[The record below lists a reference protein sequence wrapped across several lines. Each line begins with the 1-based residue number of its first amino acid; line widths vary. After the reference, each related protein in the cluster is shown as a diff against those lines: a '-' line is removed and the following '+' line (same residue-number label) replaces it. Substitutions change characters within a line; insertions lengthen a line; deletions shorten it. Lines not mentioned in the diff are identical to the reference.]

1 MTNILLFIAVV
12 VVWGLTWFA
21 MHLQLGAGPVEIAIF
36 WRFAL
41 SLVLLGGWLCLTG
54 RLRRPSLEC
63 VPWLVAMGICLFS
76 GNYLVL
82 YRAAAYLPSGMVSVI
97 FSLASVLNA
106 LNLWL
111 FFRQRPDA
119 RIIGGGLLGVMGVA
133 LLLGEDHGGGTGS
146 PAGSLTG
153 IGLALAGTLFFSLGS
168 MVTRRI
174 GRFDL
179 DLPNAVFYGMGTGTA
194 IVGTVALT
202 QGYSFAIPL
211 TLAWLGGLAYL
222 SVFGSVIGFLTYL
235 SLVHRIGADRAGYTT
250 ILSPVLALAV
260 SCLFEGTRWTPVMLA
275 GLGLV
280 LAGNVLAFV
289 RRRPV
294 PTPVEVEQA

>member
-1 MTNILLFIAVV
+1 MTDVLLFVSVV

-21 MHLQLGAGPVEIAIF
+21 MHLQFGTAPVEIAIF

-54 RLRRPSLEC
+54 RLRRPAAASI
-63 VPWLVAMGICLFS
+63 PWLVAMGICLFS

-82 YRAAAYLPSGMVSVI
+82 YRSAAYLSSGMISVI

-111 FFRQRPDA
+111 FFRQRPDT

-133 LLLGEDHGGGTGS
+133 LLLDGDHGGGLQ
-146 PAGSLTG
+146 AGSLTG
-153 IGLALAGTLFFSLGS
+153 VGLALAGTLFFSLGN

-179 DLPNAVFYGMGTGTA
+179 DLPNAVFYAMGIGTLV
-194 IVGTVALT
+194 VGTVALT
-202 QGYSFAIPL
+202 QGYSFAVPL
-211 TLAWLGGLAYL
+211 TAAWLGGLVYL

-260 SCLFEGTRWTPVMLA
+260 SCVFEGTRWTPVMLA

-289 RRRPV
+289 CHRPV
-294 PTPVEVEQA
+294 PVPVEVEQA

>member
-1 MTNILLFIAVV
+1 MTNVLLFIAVV

-41 SLVLLGGWLCLTG
+41 SLVLLGGWLCLAG
-54 RLRRPSLEC
+54 RLRRPVAASI
-63 VPWLVAMGICLFS
+63 PWLIAMGICLFS

-97 FSLASVLNA
+97 FSLVSVLNA

-119 RIIGGGLLGVMGVA
+119 RIIGGGFLGVMGVA
-133 LLLGEDHGGGTGS
+133 LLLGGDHGGG
-146 PAGSLTG
+146 ARDGSLTG
-153 IGLALAGTLFFSLGS
+153 VGLALAGTLFFSLGN

-179 DLPNAVFYGMGTGTA
+179 DLPNAVFYAMAMGTL

-202 QGYSFAIPL
+202 QGYSFTIPL
-211 TLAWLGGLAYL
+211 TAAWLGGLAYL

-260 SCLFEGTRWTPVMLA
+260 SGIFEGTQWTLVMLI
-275 GLGLV
+275 GLVVV

-289 RRRPV
+289 RQRPV
-294 PTPVEVEQA
+294 AVHVEVEQA

>member
-1 MTNILLFIAVV
+1 MTNVLLFIAVV

-41 SLVLLGGWLCLTG
+41 SLVLLGGWLCLAG
-54 RLRRPSLEC
+54 RLRRPAAASI
-63 VPWLVAMGICLFS
+63 PWLIAMGICLFS

-82 YRAAAYLPSGMVSVI
+82 YRAAAYLPSGMVAVI
-97 FSLASVLNA
+97 FSLVSVLNA

-111 FFRQRPDA
+111 FFRQRPNA
-119 RIIGGGLLGVMGVA
+119 RIIGGGFLGVMGVA
-133 LLLGEDHGGGTGS
+133 LLLGGDHGGG
-146 PAGSLTG
+146 ARDGSLTG
-153 IGLALAGTLFFSLGS
+153 VGLALAGTLFFSLGN
-168 MVTRRI
+168 MITRRI

-179 DLPNAVFYGMGTGTA
+179 DLPNAVFYAMAMGTL

-202 QGYSFAIPL
+202 QGYSFTIPL
-211 TLAWLGGLAYL
+211 TAAWLGGLAYL

-260 SCLFEGTRWTPVMLA
+260 SGIFEGTQWTLVMLI
-275 GLGLV
+275 GLVVV

-289 RRRPV
+289 RQRPV
-294 PTPVEVEQA
+294 PVPVEVEQA

>member
-1 MTNILLFIAVV
+1 MTNVLLFIAVV

-21 MHLQLGAGPVEIAIF
+21 MHLQLGAAPVEIAIF
-36 WRFAL
+36 WRFVL
-41 SLVLLGGWLCLTG
+41 SIVLLGGWLAVTG
-54 RLRRPSLEC
+54 RLRRPTRDGL
-63 VPWLVAMGICLFS
+63 PWLIIMGVCLFS

-82 YRAAAYLPSGMVSVI
+82 YRAATYLPSGMVSVI

-119 RIIGGGLLGVMGVA
+119 RIIGGGLLGVLGVG
-133 LLLGEDHGGGTGS
+133 LLLEGDHGGGAS
-146 PAGSLTG
+146 PHAASLTG
-153 IGLALAGTLFFSLGS
+153 VALALVGTLFFSLGN
-168 MVTRRI
+168 MVTRRVR
-174 GRFDL
+174 RFDL
-179 DLPNAVFYGMGTGTA
+179 DLPNAVFYAMCAGTT
-194 IVGTVALT
+194 IVGAVALL

-211 TLAWLGGLAYL
+211 TAAWLGGLAYL
-222 SVFGSVIGFLTYL
+222 SVFGSVVGFLTYL

-260 SCLFEGTRWTPVMLA
+260 SCIFEGTRWTPVMLA

-280 LAGNVLAFV
+280 LAGNILAFV

-294 PTPVEVEQA
+294 QLVVEVEGG

>member
-1 MTNILLFIAVV
+1 MTDLLLFVSVV

-21 MHLQLGAGPVEIAIF
+21 MHLQFGTAPVEIAIF

-54 RLRRPSLEC
+54 RLRRPAAASI
-63 VPWLVAMGICLFS
+63 PWLVAMGICLFS

-82 YRAAAYLPSGMVSVI
+82 YRSAAYLSSGMISVI

-133 LLLGEDHGGGTGS
+133 LLLDGDHGGGVE
-146 PAGSLTG
+146 AGSLTG
-153 IGLALAGTLFFSLGS
+153 VGLALAGTLFFSLGN

-179 DLPNAVFYGMGTGTA
+179 DLPNAVFYAMGIGTLV
-194 IVGTVALT
+194 VGTVALT
-202 QGYSFAIPL
+202 QGYSFAVPL
-211 TLAWLGGLAYL
+211 TAAWLGGLVYL
-222 SVFGSVIGFLTYL
+222 SLFGSVIGFLTYL

-260 SCLFEGTRWTPVMLA
+260 SCVLEGTRWTPVMLA

-289 RRRPV
+289 RHRPV
-294 PTPVEVEQA
+294 PVPVEVEQA

>member
-1 MTNILLFIAVV
+1 MTNVLLFIAVV

-21 MHLQLGAGPVEIAIF
+21 MHLQLGAAPVEVAIF

-41 SLVLLGGWLCLTG
+41 SLVLLGGWLCLSG
-54 RLRRPSLEC
+54 RLRRPATDC
-63 VPWLVAMGICLFS
+63 VPWLIAMGICLFS

-82 YRAAAYLPSGMVSVI
+82 YRSAAYLASGMVSVI

-133 LLLGEDHGGGTGS
+133 LLLGGDHGGGLH
-146 PAGSLTG
+146 AGSLTG
-153 IGLALAGTLFFSLGS
+153 VGLALAGTLFFSLGN

-179 DLPNAVFYGMGTGTA
+179 DLPNAVFYAMG
-194 IVGTVALT
+194 VGTVIVGAVALAH
-202 QGYSFAIPL
+202 GYSFAVPL
-211 TLAWLGGLAYL
+211 TAAWLGGLAYL

-260 SCLFEGTRWTPVMLA
+260 SCVFEGTQWTAVMLI
-275 GLGLV
+275 GLLLV
-280 LAGNVLAFV
+280 MAGNVLAFV
-289 RRRPV
+289 RQRPV
-294 PTPVEVEQA
+294 PVPVEVEQA

>member
-1 MTNILLFIAVV
+1 MTDILLFVSVV

-21 MHLQLGAGPVEIAIF
+21 MHLQFGTAPVEIAIF

-54 RLRRPSLEC
+54 RLRKPAAASI
-63 VPWLVAMGICLFS
+63 PWLVAMGICLFS

-82 YRAAAYLPSGMVSVI
+82 YRSAAYLSSGMISVI

-111 FFRQRPDA
+111 FFRQRLDA

-133 LLLGEDHGGGTGS
+133 LLLDGDHGGGLQ
-146 PAGSLTG
+146 AGSLTG
-153 IGLALAGTLFFSLGS
+153 VGLALAGTLFFSLGN

-179 DLPNAVFYGMGTGTA
+179 DLPNAVFYAMGIGTLV
-194 IVGTVALT
+194 VGTVALT
-202 QGYSFAIPL
+202 QGYSFVVPL
-211 TLAWLGGLAYL
+211 TAAWFGGLVYL

-260 SCLFEGTRWTPVMLA
+260 SCVFEGTRWTPVMLA

-289 RRRPV
+289 RHRPV
-294 PTPVEVEQA
+294 PVPVEVEQA

>member
-1 MTNILLFIAVV
+1 MTNVLLFIAVV

-41 SLVLLGGWLCLTG
+41 SLVLLGGWLCLAG
-54 RLRRPSLEC
+54 RLRRPAAASI
-63 VPWLVAMGICLFS
+63 PWLIAMGICLFS

-97 FSLASVLNA
+97 FSLVSVLNA

-119 RIIGGGLLGVMGVA
+119 RIIGGGFLGVMGVA
-133 LLLGEDHGGGTGS
+133 LLLGGDHGGG
-146 PAGSLTG
+146 ARDGSLTG
-153 IGLALAGTLFFSLGS
+153 VGLALAGTLFFSLGN
-168 MVTRRI
+168 MITRRI

-179 DLPNAVFYGMGTGTA
+179 DLPNAVFYAMAMGTL

-202 QGYSFAIPL
+202 QGYSFTIPL
-211 TLAWLGGLAYL
+211 TAAWLGGLAYL

-260 SCLFEGTRWTPVMLA
+260 SGIFEGTQWTLVMLI
-275 GLGLV
+275 GLVVV

-289 RRRPV
+289 RQRPV
-294 PTPVEVEQA
+294 PVPVEVEQA

>member
-1 MTNILLFIAVV
+1 MTNVLLFIAVV

-41 SLVLLGGWLCLTG
+41 SFVLLGGWLCLAG
-54 RLRRPSLEC
+54 RLRRPAAASI
-63 VPWLVAMGICLFS
+63 PWLIAMGICLFS

-82 YRAAAYLPSGMVSVI
+82 YRAAAYLPSGMVAVI
-97 FSLASVLNA
+97 FSLVSVLNA

-111 FFRQRPDA
+111 FFRQRPNA
-119 RIIGGGLLGVMGVA
+119 RIIGGGFLGVMGVA
-133 LLLGEDHGGGTGS
+133 LLLGGDHGGG
-146 PAGSLTG
+146 ARDGSLTG
-153 IGLALAGTLFFSLGS
+153 VGLALAGTLFFSLGN
-168 MVTRRI
+168 MITRRI

-179 DLPNAVFYGMGTGTA
+179 DLPNAVFYAMAMGTL

-202 QGYSFAIPL
+202 QGYSFTIPL
-211 TLAWLGGLAYL
+211 TAAWLGGLAYL
-222 SVFGSVIGFLTYL
+222 SVFGSLIGFLTYL

-260 SCLFEGTRWTPVMLA
+260 SGIFEGTQWTLVMLI
-275 GLGLV
+275 GLVVV

-289 RRRPV
+289 RQRPV
-294 PTPVEVEQA
+294 PVPVEVEQA